1 VYLAN
6 EAGALAGPMLAGSI
20 RSATGSYPGV
30 FPWVA
35 ALAVS
40 GMVIAYWL
48 MRPPSVTCRF
58 RSGRDLFR
66 PAGTLVWMVAGMLLP
81 GNRGR

>member
-6 EAGALAGPMLAGSI
+6 EAGALAGPMLAGS
-20 RSATGSYPGV
+20 SYLGV
-30 FPWVA
+30 FPWGA
-35 ALAVS
+35 GLAVS
-40 GMVIAYWL
+40 GMVIAYTL